1 MWFMKVFPRYSAR
14 HLIVTAFSLLGSL
27 LLTGC
32 VDAIARRTPAVSAVE
47 VDEGQSQSFA
57 LNISPLY
64 KGAVEWRLDGVLVQ
78 TNGDSYSYQADTDG
92 AVQQH
97 VLTATA
103 TGDGKNAEVQWRIA
117 DNVDVMPAEHNNP
130 HVPIT
135 KGPWFE
141 GWYTRV
147 QDPATGR
154 SIAVIVAS
162 YLPSGEKYQIGK
174 DYTGYINVLVSE
186 GNGAPT
192 LSYTVFPQ
200 RTRSLVGGVA
210 VATNPP
216 PLSPAQFRWEA
227 DGFGYITESD
237 IHLSIP
243 DVVDID
249 IDTHNRLP
257 FDRSDTNR
265 RPEGALAQLPIPLN
279 WFIHSVGSDAHYRIR
294 LAQNPNEVEGT
305 GYAHLEKNWGA
316 QFPLGWIWGQG
327 INHDNSAQFVVS
339 RAEVDFVAFVL
350 DAWVFAFRKD
360 GRQWDYRF
368 DMKGAVLHSS
378 IEPCAATAHLQVVMA
393 TQTLDM
399 EFEAPPDTFGAVS
412 VPTPGGFKENG
423 GVESFSANVKVTVS
437 ENGNVVA
444 QELFENAAFELGASY
459 QCSQP

>member
-1 MWFMKVFPRYSAR
+1 MKALLRYR
-14 HLIVTAFSLLGSL
+14 IRKLIFTALWLLCPL
-27 LLTGC
+27 LVTGC
-32 VDAIARRTPAVSAVE
+32 VDAIARRTPATPAVE
-47 VDEGQSQSFA
+47 VNEGRSQSFA
-57 LNISPLY
+57 LNVSPLY
-64 KGAVEWRLDGVLVQ
+64 RGTIEWWLDGERVQ
-78 TNGDSYSYQADTDG
+78 AGGDSYSYQADTDDV
-92 AVQQH
+92 AQQH
-97 VLTATA
+97 VLTAFA
-103 TGDGKNAEVQWRIA
+103 TGDGKKAEVQWRIA
-117 DNVDVMPAEHNNP
+117 DDVDLMPAEHNNP
-130 HVPIT
+130 HVPAT

-162 YLPSGEKYQIGK
+162 YLPSGENYQIGK

-200 RTRSLVGGVA
+200 HTRSLVGGVA
-210 VATNPP
+210 VTANPL

-227 DGFGYITESD
+227 DGFGYITQSD

-265 RPEGALAQLPIPLN
+265 RPEGVLAQLPLPLN

-294 LAQNPNEVEGT
+294 LAQSPAQVEGN

-327 INHDNSAQFVVS
+327 INRDNSAQFVVS

-368 DMKGAVLHSS
+368 DMKDAVLHSS

-393 TQTLDM
+393 TQTLDV
-399 EFEAPPDTFGAVS
+399 EFDAPPDTFGAVS
-412 VPTPGGFKENG
+412 VPSPNGFLENG

-444 QELFENAAFELGASY
+444 QESFENAAFELGASY
-459 QCSQP
+459 QCPQP

>member
-1 MWFMKVFPRYSAR
+1 MKTLPYYPI
-14 HLIVTAFSLLGSL
+14 HNLILPAFLLSCSLFVA
-27 LLTGC
+27 GC
-32 VDAIARRTPAVSAVE
+32 VDVIARRTPATPAVE
-47 VDEGQSQSFA
+47 VKEGQSQSFA
-57 LNISPLY
+57 LKVSPLY
-64 KGAVEWRLDGVLVQ
+64 QGIIEWWLDGERVQ
-78 TNGDSYSYQADTDG
+78 TGGDSYSYQAATDNV
-92 AVQQH
+92 AQQH
-97 VLTATA
+97 ELTARA
-103 TGDGKNAEVQWRIA
+103 AGDSKNAQVQWHIA
-117 DNVDVMPAEHNNP
+117 DNNP
-130 HVPIT
+130 HVPKT

-147 QDPATGR
+147 QDPASGR

-162 YLPSGEKYQIGK
+162 YLPSGENYQIGK

-200 RTRSLVGGVA
+200 RTRSLAGGVA
-210 VATNPP
+210 VAANPLP
-216 PLSPAQFRWEA
+216 FSPAQFRWEA

-265 RPEGALAQLPIPLN
+265 RPEGVLAQLPLPLN
-279 WFIHSVGSDAHYRIR
+279 WFIHSVGSDAHYRFR
-294 LAQNPNEVEGT
+294 LAQAPQPIEGN

-327 INHDNSAQFVVS
+327 INQDDSAQFVVS
-339 RAEVDFVAFVL
+339 RAEVDFTAFVL

-368 DMKGAVLHSS
+368 DMKNAVLHSS
-378 IEPCAATAHLQVVMA
+378 IEPCAATAHLQAVVG
-393 TQTLDM
+393 TQTLDI
-399 EFEAPPDTFGAVS
+399 EFDAPPDTFGAVS
-412 VPTPGGFKENG
+412 VPSPNGFQENG
-423 GVESFSANVKVTVS
+423 GVESFSAKVNVTIS
-437 ENGNVVA
+437 ENGIVVA
-444 QELFENAAFELGASY
+444 QQLFENAAFELGASY